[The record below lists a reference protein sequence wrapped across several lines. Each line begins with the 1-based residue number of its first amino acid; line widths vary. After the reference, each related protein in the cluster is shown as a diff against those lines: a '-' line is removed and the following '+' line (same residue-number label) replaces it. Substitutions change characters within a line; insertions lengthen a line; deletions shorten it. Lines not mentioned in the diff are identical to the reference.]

1 MGCVGNNFFSDF
13 WIFYLNDIYFFV
25 GLILQT
31 LANMSALKTVTLV
44 LVTMRFLSKA
54 DGINMEQASGCLANI
69 FEFNA

>member
-1 MGCVGNNFFSDF
+1 MGCVGHNFFSDF